1 MSGMH
6 LMSHAFTTTGKP
18 RGKKRWASS
27 EAKRKA
33 ESLRAEWE
41 RKLTEIDKLKPA
53 FSGSKNLKPVQ
64 KPIPSY
70 STIVPPGRET
80 PHFKSVDTGWIT
92 CTAVKDNEYT
102 GDKIKGI
109 SVLHKSNG
117 VPVFNQQEI
126 IDISKMRR

>member
-6 LMSHAFTTTGKP
+6 LMSPAFTTTGKQ
-18 RGKKRWASS
+18 RGKRRWASS

-33 ESLRAEWE
+33 ESLKAEWQ
-41 RKLTEIDKLKPA
+41 RTLTEIDKLKPG
-53 FSGSKNLKPVQ
+53 FSGAKKLGPVANA
-64 KPIPSY
+64 IPQY
-70 STIVPPGRET
+70 STLVPPGRET
-80 PHFKSVDTGWIT
+80 PHCPSQDTGWVT
-92 CTAVKDNEYT
+92 CTAVQDPEYT

-117 VPVFNQQEI
+117 VPVFSQQEI